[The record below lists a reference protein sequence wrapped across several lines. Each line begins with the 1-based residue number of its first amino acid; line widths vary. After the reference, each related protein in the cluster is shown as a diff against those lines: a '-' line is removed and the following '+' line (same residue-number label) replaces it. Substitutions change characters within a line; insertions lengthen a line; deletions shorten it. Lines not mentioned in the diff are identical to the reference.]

1 MGKLFKLVRRLF
13 GIFAL
18 LALIFG
24 ALKSAFE
31 WLDQNGE
38 DGNEVFTDEE
48 EVLL

>member
-1 MGKLFKLVRRLF
+1 MLRRLF

-24 ALKSAFE
+24 ALKSVFE
-31 WLDQNGE
+31 WLDRNGE